1 MANKYLGQDWL
12 DMVKDYAQEFPE
24 RPGATARM
32 QYKVSGAPDGDVA
45 YYQVIENGKMLE
57 STVGEDANPDFT
69 INISYDDSKKVQ
81 QGDLDANAAF
91 MQGRMKVEG
100 NMGKLM
106 ALMPLTQ
113 SAEYKAIQE
122 KVNADTEY

>member
-1 MANKYLGQDWL
+1 MANKYLGQEWL